1 MYKNEF
7 DNLLRQNQK
16 FNAYMFYG
24 ASNFLIEHYTSLVAS
39 SLGNFDEIE
48 KIYFD
53 DYDFKKIKN
62 KLLQSSLFAS
72 KNILILRVDKKLN
85 KKEVDALIK
94 ACEINTNSK
103 IIFSCMGDF
112 EFKLM
117 SGYFTK
123 KNNSVSIRMFQP
135 FANEAISL
143 IDNKAKELKIVCD
156 RSSLNHLYFMH
167 KFDLSLCMNDLAK
180 LSILDENITSD
191 IINTHCFG
199 MGSVNFEDFLFDLVN
214 MQDISSDLQLL
225 LESGI
230 NEIYILNQIT
240 SFVQELFMISSYAR
254 SIGTPNAKE
263 ILGFIPPKHIWEK
276 KTRLAINIK
285 PNTFLKILQY
295 LLNMELEFKSSVIS
309 NQNLFLQASLRKF
322 KALFG

>member
-39 SLGNFDEIE
+39 SLGNSDEIE

-53 DYDFKKIKN
+53 DYDFKQVKN
-62 KLLQSSLFAS
+62 KLLQSSLFTS
-72 KNILILRVDKKLN
+72 ETILIIKLEKKLN
-85 KKEVDALIK
+85 KKEVDSLIN
-94 ACEINTNSK
+94 ACEINKHSK

-112 EFKLM
+112 EFKVM

-156 RSSLNHLYFMH
+156 RSALNHLYFMH
-167 KFDLSLCMNDLAK
+167 KFDLSLCINDLAK
-180 LSILDENITSD
+180 LAILDQHITSD
-191 IINTHCFG
+191 IINIHCFG
-199 MGSVNFEDFLFDLVN
+199 IGSVNFEDFLFDLLD

-225 LESGI
+225 LESGM

-254 SIGTPNAKE
+254 SISTPNAKE

-276 KTRLAINIK
+276 RRRLAINIK
-285 PNTFLKILQY
+285 PITFLTILQY
-295 LLNMELEFKSSVIS
+295 LLNMELEFKSSAIS